1 MLQASP
7 QSSLWSR
14 RWFINLLRLAAV
26 VMVLATLGG
35 TFVNALGG
43 LPERTD
49 FLQFYA
55 SALAYRQQHGM
66 YNLFIYLMQ
75 MQQIFIMPD
84 ATQMAGVSQNL
95 NPPAVSLLLIPLTH
109 LDLRIAYYI
118 FCFAQFALALGVF
131 WKFIGRTFGHHP
143 ILRPAAILALAS
155 YFPVLAT
162 LLIGQLGLLLLV
174 LLLMGWM
181 ALEDGKLRTAGIWL
195 GLALL
200 LKVFVGLVF
209 VWLALTRQWLVLFWG
224 ALVFTLGMLGALL
237 LFGAD
242 NHFAWLQ
249 AIKLFT
255 AEALS
260 WNASLEGV
268 YARYLGAGN
277 VVSHYNVPLVVLGL
291 RVLSWVGAAAALIWL
306 ARQPQPQ
313 IQAIGFAMTLPLMLL
328 LAPLGWIYYFP
339 LLLVSAALLWRTTDS
354 KRAKGGIT
362 FALILGGLPQLLS
375 GGDFYTP
382 VLWKGY
388 DKGGYIATVN
398 GVEEKVLYGAFYWFE
413 VPEVYTLALILFV
426 LLSLRIAYSL
436 RSAHTGA

>member
-1 MLQASP
+1 MSP
-7 QSSLWSR
+7 TPSLWSR
-14 RWFINLLRLAAV
+14 NWFIKLLSAAAII
-26 VMVLATLGG
+26 MVLATLGG
-35 TFVNALGG
+35 TFANALGG

-55 SALAYRQQHGM
+55 SALAYKQQQGM

-84 ATQMAGVSQNL
+84 ATQMAGMSQNL
-95 NPPAVSLLLIPLTH
+95 NPPVVSLLFIPLTH
-109 LDLRIAYYI
+109 LDLRIAYYL
-118 FCFAQFALALGVF
+118 FCFVQFGLALGVF

-143 ILRPAAILALAS
+143 ILRPAATLALAA
-155 YFPVLAT
+155 YFPVLAN

-224 ALVFTLGMLGALL
+224 ALIFALGMLGALL

-242 NHFAWLQ
+242 NHFGWLE

-268 YARYLGAGN
+268 YARYLGSGH
-277 VVSHYNVPLVVLGL
+277 VVSYYNMPVVVLGL
-291 RVLSWVGAAAALIWL
+291 RIASWVSAAAALIWL

-313 IQAIGFAMTLPLMLL
+313 IQAIGFAMILPLMLL

-339 LLLVSAALLWRTTDS
+339 LLLVTAALLWRAAQT
-354 KRAKGGIT
+354 KRQKAGIT
-362 FALILGGLPQLLS
+362 FALVLSGLPQLLS
-375 GGDFYTP
+375 GGDFYAP

-413 VPEVYTLALILFV
+413 VPEIYTLALILFV